1 MKCQKCSEHEA
12 TTHVKRIINGK
23 AEEYYLCQ
31 DCASQLGYGNIFA
44 GIPFPLESF
53 LGNYL
58 VDGSGKG
65 QQSVRE
71 TRCPL
76 CGSSFQDIA
85 SSGKVGCARC
95 YTVFYEK
102 LLPSLQR
109 IHGKTRHVGKIPASE
124 GPKAVQ
130 RKKLDELK
138 KKMAAAVDS
147 QDFEAAA
154 ALRDEIKALEA
165 EVQE

>member
-31 DCASQLGYGNIFA
+31 ECATQMGYGNIFA

-58 VDGSGKG
+58 VDGSAKN
-65 QQSVRE
+65 RRPE
-71 TRCPL
+71 NEKRCPL

-85 SSGKVGCARC
+85 SSGKVGCAQC
-95 YTVFYEK
+95 YTEFYK
-102 LLPSLQR
+102 NLLPSLQR
-109 IHGKTRHVGKIPASE
+109 IHGKTGHVGKIPASE
-124 GPKAVQ
+124 GPKALQ
-130 RKKLDELK
+130 RKQLDDLK
-138 KKMAAAVDS
+138 KKMAVAVEA
-147 QDFEAAA
+147 QDFETAA
-154 ALRDEIKALEA
+154 ALRDEIKALET